1 MGPGLIQFFTFLKNL
16 YKDTV
21 EGPLATQAAA
31 LSYSTLM
38 ALGPIVAVGIM
49 ASSFLLQDHSEATV
63 ANLLL
68 DAIAFIAP
76 STSQYAGADEATH
89 ALNPQL
95 IDFIQGI
102 VAKARSGT
110 LGVVGGLALLVVA
123 LLQIVS
129 IENALNSIWK
139 LKRGRA
145 WGDRLV
151 IYWTTLTL
159 GGLLALSAGALGVLG
174 NFTQTLTSE
183 YGNYIPIFLEK
194 NALKI
199 FTYVLIL
206 LLLFGFYKLM
216 PHTKVN
222 SLPAIGGSLFATGLL
237 YFNNKLSFLYV
248 SKVVQSESL
257 YGSIGIIPVLMFG
270 LYVFWF
276 LILLGGQLSYHLQI
290 YPKQKAPD
298 PS

>member
-1 MGPGLIQFFTFLKNL
+1 MGQRFIQFFSFLKNL

-21 EGPLATQAAA
+21 EGPLTTQAAA

-38 ALGPIVAVGIM
+38 ALGPMIAVGIM
-49 ASSFLLQDHSEATV
+49 ASSFLLKDHSEETV
-63 ANLLL
+63 TNLLL
-68 DAIAFIAP
+68 DTISFIAP
-76 STSQYAGADEATH
+76 STSQYTAIDGSSHT
-89 ALNPQL
+89 LNPQL
-95 IDFIQGI
+95 IDFIQN
-102 VAKARSGT
+102 VVTKARSGT
-110 LGVVGGLALLVVA
+110 LGVVGGLALLLVA

-139 LKRGRA
+139 LKRGRPWA
-145 WGDRLV
+145 DRLV

-174 NFTQTLTSE
+174 NFTQTLTNE

-194 NALKI
+194 NAIKI
-199 FTYVLIL
+199 FTYTLIAL
-206 LLLFGFYKLM
+206 LLYGFYKLM

-222 SLPAIGGSLFATGLL
+222 NLPALGGSLFAAGLL
-237 YFNNKLSFLYV
+237 YVNNKLSFLYV

-276 LILLGGQLSYHLQI
+276 LILLGGQLSYHLQV
-290 YPKQKAPD
+290 YSKQKNA
-298 PS
+298 